1 MHCLEALRERI
12 ESCTQRRQLLLL
24 PIDDIAELDV
34 GALQERYLCLNPLDC
49 IAGHFDSVTNLSR
62 HERPLRAAPTIKTK
76 LEVSLY
82 RKPPKQARSEASPAP
97 YD

>member
-1 MHCLEALRERI
+1 MWRPFLFRRARDVGCLCRFDPLRERV
-12 ESCTQRRQLLLL
+12 ESCTQRPYLLLL

-34 GALQERYLCLNPLDC
+34 GTLQERYFCFNPLDC
-49 IAGHFDSVTNLSR
+49 IAGHFDSVTNLPR

-82 RKPPKQARSEASPAP
+82 R
-97 YD
+97 